1 MDIYPPDYASPVG
14 QVRTLISDTTQE
26 DYDQNGT
33 PRYLLSDGQL
43 TALISARGEG
53 KLYGATADAL
63 RALAANEIL
72 IGKYIR
78 TQDLQTDGAKVG
90 DALRLLAREYENKQ
104 KQDDDDNALE
114 EFAFE
119 IVDFRY
125 PYVNPEDT
133 YRFGGF

>member
-1 MDIYPPDYASPVG
+1 MDVYPPDYASPVG
-14 QVRTLISDTTQE
+14 QVRTLISDTAQE

-33 PRYLLSDGQL
+33 PRYLLADGQL
-43 TALISARGEG
+43 GSLIDFRKGG
-53 KLYGATADAL
+53 LYGASADAL

-104 KQDDDDNALE
+104 KQDDDDSALE

-119 IVDFRY
+119 IVDFQY

>member
-1 MDIYPPDYASPVG
+1 MTIAEDILY
-14 QVRTLISDTTQE
+14 VRALISDTTQE

-33 PRYLLSDGQL
+33 PRYLLSDDVL
-43 TALISARGEG
+43 SALISARGEG

-78 TQDLQTDGAKVG
+78 TQDLSTDGAKVG

-104 KQDDDDNALE
+104 KQEDDDNALD

-119 IVDFRY
+119 IVNFEY
-125 PYVNPEDT
+125 PYINPEDT
-133 YRFGGF
+133 YRFGGL